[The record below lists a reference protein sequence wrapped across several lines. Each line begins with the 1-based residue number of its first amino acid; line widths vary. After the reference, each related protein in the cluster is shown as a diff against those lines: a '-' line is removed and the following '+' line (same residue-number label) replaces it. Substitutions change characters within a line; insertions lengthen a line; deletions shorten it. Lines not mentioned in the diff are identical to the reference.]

1 MLLLYY
7 VSWQHLL
14 YIACIVVIT
23 GFYNIQ
29 CNTAELILLGSPR
42 KSIYRVA
49 QKNAHLNR
57 FPTKQCMYCP
67 QHLLRVPTLPC
78 RNNIVHFLCC
88 LKMKFAHELCWQTT
102 KYVNHTKLYWSVY
115 KQCSICPPRS
125 RTTRS
130 SRRRHSLIA
139 RLMKCWDSLL
149 FAPLR
154 DNCILQLLDWGE
166 SSMTINHLLDGTPN
180 SVVDWI

>member
-49 QKNAHLNR
+49 QKMHTWIDSQQNNACTVHSTYCAFLHYLVEIILSIFCAVSRWNLLMNYVGKQLNMSITQDCTDQ
-57 FPTKQCMYCP
+57 FTSNVQ
-67 QHLLRVPTLPC
+67 
-78 RNNIVHFLCC
+78 
-88 LKMKFAHELCWQTT
+88 
-102 KYVNHTKLYWSVY
+102 
-115 KQCSICPPRS
+115 ICPRS
-125 RTTRS
+125 WTTRS
-130 SRRRHSLIA
+130 CRRRHSFIA
-139 RLMKCWDSLL
+139 RFINEALGQ

-166 SSMTINHLLDGTPN
+166 SSTTINHLLDGTPN